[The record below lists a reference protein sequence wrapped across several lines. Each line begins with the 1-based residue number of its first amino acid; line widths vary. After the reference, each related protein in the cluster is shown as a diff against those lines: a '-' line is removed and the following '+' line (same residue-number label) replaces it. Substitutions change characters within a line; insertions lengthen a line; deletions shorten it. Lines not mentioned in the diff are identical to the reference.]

1 MTPVA
6 STTPVPEPVT
16 PTEDREEASSTT
28 SVPEPATPTDREV
41 DLSERLGASG
51 ASEGAA
57 EPAGGAAAQPF
68 QEDKIRPEAGAAAV
82 EPTKD
87 EADESI
93 AEDISIATDSELER
107 VISSAA
113 AAVEEFSGHMVAEPG
128 AEESSEGSDNI
139 FVLRDNKATARLQTG
154 ALYFQRPK
162 ITSEAD
168 GPSLEQL
175 FLKLIGPSFMVVVV
189 VSRCFF
195 SLQMSLQVLPLAV
208 RLEVSHAPFCWR
220 C

>member
-1 MTPVA
+1 MA

-28 SVPEPATPTDREV
+28 PVPEPATPTDREV

-57 EPAGGAAAQPF
+57 EPAGGSAAQPL

-113 AAVEEFSGHMVAEPG
+113 AAVEEFSGHMGAEPG

-162 ITSEAD
+162 ITSEAN

-175 FLKLIGPSFMVVVV
+175 FLKLIGPSFVVVVV

-208 RLEVSHAPFCWR
+208 RLEASHAPFYSR

>member
-1 MTPVA
+1 MWTFEYVNISITDDETTPVA

-16 PTEDREEASSTT
+16 PTEDQEEAGSTT
-28 SVPEPATPTDREV
+28 PVPEPATPTDREV

-51 ASEGAA
+51 ASKKAA
-57 EPAGGAAAQPF
+57 EPAGGAAAQPL

-113 AAVEEFSGHMVAEPG
+113 AAVEEFSGHMGAEPG
-128 AEESSEGSDNI
+128 AEESSEGSDDI
-139 FVLRDNKATARLQTG
+139 FVLRDNKTTAQLQKG
-154 ALYFQRPK
+154 ALYLQIPK
-162 ITSEAD
+162 ITSEANE
-168 GPSLEQL
+168 PSLSRL
-175 FLKLIGPSFMVVVV
+175 FLKFRVPSFVAVVV

-195 SLQMSLQVLPLAV
+195 
-208 RLEVSHAPFCWR
+208 
-220 C
+220 